1 MEVIAENTVS
11 GILFL
16 NNYKRH
22 WSTKFEELGKYIT
35 QIDISYVSFENDLQ
49 KNFFDIP
56 TDVKILVN
64 NYNSYLK

>member
-11 GILFL
+11 GILL
-16 NNYKRH
+16 PRSYKTH
-22 WSTKFEELGKYIT
+22 WLTKDKKPGEYIT
-35 QIDISYVSFENDLQ
+35 QIDISYVFFENDLQ
-49 KNFFDIP
+49 KDFFDIP